1 MHVQEVKEK
10 QLVDLNGNI
19 MINELKEEAR
29 AIQSFLEINC
39 SDNPDEIIDRIKE
52 LSSIIARSGVMLA
65 EAKKLY
71 RRKRS
76 SEIANTII
84 NIAKQQYLSATA
96 QNALVESIAEE
107 EAFLV
112 DWLDRIN
119 AACTLQADA
128 LRSILSYEKENLRLN
143 NTGY

>member
-1 MHVQEVKEK
+1 MEN
-10 QLVDLNGNI
+10 L
-19 MINELKEEAR
+19 LKEAKD
-29 AIQSFLEINC
+29 IQSYLEIEC
-39 SDNPDEIIDRIKE
+39 SNNPEEIEER
-52 LSSIIARSGVMLA
+52 LSAISVYKARSGEMLA
-65 EAKKLY
+65 QAKKLY

-96 QNALVESIAEE
+96 QNALVESIAED

-119 AACTLQADA
+119 AACTLQTDA
-128 LRSILSYEKENLRLN
+128 LRSILSYEKEQLSL
-143 NTGY
+143 TKKGY

>member
-1 MHVQEVKEK
+1 MYEN
-10 QLVDLNGNI
+10 L
-19 MINELKEEAR
+19 LKEAEE
-29 AIQSFLEINC
+29 IQSYLEIEC

-52 LSSIIARSGVMLA
+52 LSSIKARSGVMLA

-128 LRSILSYEKENLRLN
+128 LRSILSYEKEQLRLTN
-143 NTGY
+143 GY

>member
-1 MHVQEVKEK
+1 MEKLLQEAK
-10 QLVDLNGNI
+10 Q
-19 MINELKEEAR
+19 
-29 AIQSFLEINC
+29 IQSYLEIEC

-52 LSSIIARSGVMLA
+52 ISSIKARSGVMWA

-119 AACTLQADA
+119 AACTLQTDA
-128 LRSILSYEKENLRLN
+128 LRSILSYEKEQLRLT
-143 NTGY
+143 TGY

>member
-1 MHVQEVKEK
+1 MQEVKEK

-52 LSSIIARSGVMLA
+52 ISSIKARSGVMWA

-119 AACTLQADA
+119 AACTLQTDA
-128 LRSILSYEKENLRLN
+128 LRSILSYEKEQLRLT
-143 NTGY
+143 TGY

>member
-1 MHVQEVKEK
+1 
-10 QLVDLNGNI
+10 
-19 MINELKEEAR
+19 MINELNEEAR

-52 LSSIIARSGVMLA
+52 LSSIKARSGVMWA

>member
-52 LSSIIARSGVMLA
+52 ISSIKARSGVMWA

-119 AACTLQADA
+119 AACTLQTDA
-128 LRSILSYEKENLRLN
+128 LRSILSYEKEQLRLT
-143 NTGY
+143 TGY

>member
-1 MHVQEVKEK
+1 
-10 QLVDLNGNI
+10 

-52 LSSIIARSGVMLA
+52 ISSIKARSGVMWA

-119 AACTLQADA
+119 AACTLQTDA
-128 LRSILSYEKENLRLN
+128 LRSILSYEKEQLRLT
-143 NTGY
+143 TGY